1 MRKRSDTPTG
11 NMLLLVLFF
20 LLVHAA
26 SADVTL
32 RVCSDG
38 RGDFS
43 SVQRALDSLAPGTN
57 ASLGRVTLR
66 LSGAFRERVTVYS
79 NFSGGVTFLGV
90 ANCAPLD
97 GALAPMAPL
106 ADAPAPTSP
115 LDVAYIVY
123 NLSATNG
130 TSVAASASLVVD
142 TDDFILDGVCVG
154 NDAAG
159 FNKERAGQSLALYL
173 SADRGIVA
181 NSMLI
186 GGQDTL
192 LTGNYRSLFTNTYIN
207 GSCDSI
213 YGVGSALFESCDLE
227 IFDTVTAHR
236 GNGTT
241 AYLFD
246 ACAVVPTQPRTLLGR
261 PWGPNATVVFKSCEM
276 NSNVDPVGWGDWGK
290 GCTNH
295 STPAACDFI
304 TYAEFN
310 STQASPSPPGLPV
323 NVSARVWWSQQLD
336 AAQASAWNQARVL
349 GDWQPQRPP
358 QRAWNA
364 LTRHHRAA

>member
-1 MRKRSDTPTG
+1 MR
-11 NMLLLVLFF
+11 LLLLPLVLAR
-20 LLVHAA
+20 VA
-26 SADVTL
+26 ADVTL

-38 RGDFS
+38 SGDFS
-43 SVQRALDSLAPGTN
+43 SVQRALDSLTPGVN

-66 LSGAFRERVTVYS
+66 LSGFFRERVTVYS
-79 NFSGGVTFLGV
+79 NFTGGVTFLGV
-90 ANCAPLD
+90 AGCAPE
-97 GALAPMAPL
+97 GSALAPQT
-106 ADAPAPTSP
+106 TSP
-115 LDVAYIVY
+115 LQVAYIVY

-130 TSVAASASLVVD
+130 TSVAASASVVVD
-142 TDDFILDGVCVG
+142 ADDFILDGVCVG

-159 FNKERAGQSLALYL
+159 FDKERAGQSLALYL

-192 LTGNYRSLFTNTYIN
+192 LTGNYRALFTNTFIN

-213 YGVGSALFESCDLE
+213 YGVGSALFEGCDLE
-227 IFDTVTAHR
+227 IYDTVTAHR

-246 ACAVVPTQPRTLLGR
+246 GCAVLPAQPRTLLGR

-276 NSNVDPVGWGDWGK
+276 NDRVDPTGWGDWQK
-290 GCTNH
+290 GCTNRSH
-295 STPAACDFI
+295 PEACAFV
-304 TYAEFN
+304 TYAEYN
-310 STQASPSPPGLPV
+310 STQAPPAPPGLPV

-336 AAQASAWNQARVL
+336 AAQASLWDQARVL

-358 QRAWNA
+358 RRAWTA
-364 LTRHHRAA
+364 IARRGGG